1 MPETL
6 KKKIHPIIT
15 YTVLILFSI
24 SLVVFPLFFYVRS
37 TSFAQG
43 FLLPFEGRIT
53 NVDYY
58 SCVCGLS
65 ILLTITPSTQE
76 QQGQQPQQ
84 MLFFYGAQVLEEL
97 GLSLDIGGMQLPIP
111 RVFANYMIFTP
122 GSQKLLGNYMPY
134 SFPCVAYIGTGCSI
148 SGYYPAILNVGTSW
162 Y

>member
-1 MPETL
+1 MLEIL

-15 YTVLILFSI
+15 YPVLILFSI

-53 NVDYY
+53 NVDYV

-65 ILLTITPSTQE
+65 MLLTITPTTQE

-84 MLFFYGAQVLEEL
+84 LLFFYGAEVLERL
-97 GLSLDIGGMQLPIP
+97 GLLGDLPLPIP
-111 RVFANYMIFTP
+111 RVFANYMIFSP
-122 GSQKLLGNYMPY
+122 GSQKLLGNYLPY
-134 SFPCVAYIGTGCSI
+134 PFPCVQYVPPVSCGLNGF
-148 SGYYPAILNVGTSW
+148 YPAILNVGTSW